1 MWWTWGTRM
10 AQPAS
15 ATLAT
20 LKHRVADDETAEAAQ
35 EAWPVSPAQRT
46 LYEVAGAG
54 SVTRRKTAV
63 IWFVSALTS
72 KLPTCDV
79 PGIRQIRRHLRVARA
94 HGRRSRP
101 WPMDAPDRK
110 GQVSV
115 AGEDANVQPAGRC
128 KVA

>member
-1 MWWTWGTRM
+1 M

-46 LYEVAGAG
+46 LHEVAGAG

-94 HGRRSRP
+94 HGRRSRQRP
-101 WPMDAPDRK
+101 LDAPDRK
-110 GQVSV
+110 GQVAMV
-115 AGEDANVQPAGRC
+115 AEAANVQPTGRP
-128 KVA
+128 KVM

>member
-1 MWWTWGTRM
+1 M

-35 EAWPVSPAQRT
+35 QAWPVSPAQRT
-46 LYEVAGAG
+46 LHEVAGAG
-54 SVTRRKTAV
+54 SANRRKTAV
-63 IWFVSALTS
+63 IWFVAALTS
-72 KLPTCDV
+72 ELPICGV
-79 PGIRQIRRHLRVARA
+79 PGIGQIRRHLRIARA
-94 HGRRSRP
+94 HGRRFRP
-101 WPMDAPDRK
+101 RPLDAPDRK

-115 AGEDANVQPAGRC
+115 VAEAANVQPTGRP